1 MEVLPLRWAANGLSE
16 IGSSFCHVTLL
27 VSGNE
32 EEARGARRSLSTVMK
47 CTEQLVRTQ
56 FFAAWMTLE

>member
-1 MEVLPLRWAANGLSE
+1 MEVLSLRWAANGLSE

-32 EEARGARRSLSTVMK
+32 EEAPGSQAQPLYSSEMHRTVGQDPVLCSLDDP
-47 CTEQLVRTQ
+47 
-56 FFAAWMTLE
+56 